1 MRKITD
7 AVREI
12 VQRSDVA
19 QEAMRLGV
27 LNQSAYAELI
37 LPEVERLTWK
47 DVQKNSVVVS
57 LSRVARELEEADP
70 LKPSVVIQ
78 ELSIKAPLADLTFER
93 SEHNLLKVHQLP
105 SKLHFGPNQFLTITQ
120 GINEIT
126 VIVSQDRAEEVLAH
140 IDAPTRSIFRDLVGI
155 TIKFDPQ
162 YLDQPNVIYA
172 LLAKLAYQ
180 RINLLEIVSTYT
192 ELTVLIEERDLD
204 KAVSAF
210 GGTT

>member
-1 MRKITD
+1 
-7 AVREI
+7 
-12 VQRSDVA
+12 
-19 QEAMRLGV
+19 MRLGV

-57 LSRVARELEEADP
+57 LSRVARELEDADP

-105 SKLHFGPNQFLTITQ
+105 SKLQFGPNQFLTITQ

-140 IDAPTRSIFRDLVGI
+140 INAPTRSIFRDLVGI
-155 TIKFDPQ
+155 TIKFDSQ

-192 ELTVLIEERDLD
+192 ELTVLIEEHDLD
-204 KAVSAF
+204 RAVSAF